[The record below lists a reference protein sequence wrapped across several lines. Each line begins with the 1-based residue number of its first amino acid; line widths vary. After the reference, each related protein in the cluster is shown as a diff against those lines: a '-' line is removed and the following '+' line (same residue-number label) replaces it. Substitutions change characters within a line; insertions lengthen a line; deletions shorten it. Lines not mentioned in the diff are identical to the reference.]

1 MLIIFTRYPTPG
13 ATKTRLIP
21 ALGAAGAAKL
31 HRQMTEATI
40 ARARELRQQ
49 LQIEIAVHYDGSDRQ
64 QMVDWLGDDLSYQS
78 QGEGDLGLRM
88 ARSIATACQSGG
100 DRVVLIGTDCP
111 GITTELLVQ
120 AFTDLQTRDLV
131 LGAAVDG
138 GYYLIGMRR
147 PQPELFSGIE
157 WSTERVWQQ
166 TIEIATNLNLEI
178 ALAPKLADIDRPED
192 LALIWGRGWDVKISI
207 VIPAINEAR
216 SIATVLSQIS
226 DLPNVEVIVVD
237 GGSEDDTISIA
248 QGLGITVIS
257 SPPGRARQMNAGAKA
272 ATGEILLFLHAD
284 TILPFG
290 FEKMVRSTL
299 QPPFQGD
306 SPAPVAGAFTLKID
320 DPLPSL
326 RAIESLVAWR
336 SQWRQ
341 MPYGDQ
347 AIFLTA
353 ATFWE
358 LGGFKQMP
366 IMEDFELMRRLQRQG
381 RIEILPAPVVTSARR
396 WLKRGVWQTTFINQ
410 AIVIA
415 YLLGVSP
422 DRLADWYRRG

>member
-31 HRQMTEATI
+31 HRQMTESTI
-40 ARARELRQQ
+40 AKARALRQQ
-49 LQIEIAVHYDGSDRQ
+49 LQIEIAVHYDGIGGQ
-64 QMVDWLGDDLSYQS
+64 QMVDWLGADVSYQS

-88 ARSIATACQSGG
+88 ARSISTACESGS

-111 GITTELLVQ
+111 GITTELLAQ
-120 AFTDLQTRDLV
+120 AFTDLETRDLV
-131 LGAAVDG
+131 LGGALDG

-147 PQPELFSGIE
+147 PQPELFIGIE
-157 WSTERVWQQ
+157 WSTERVFQQ
-166 TIEIATNLNLEI
+166 TIEIATKLNLSI

-192 LALIWGRGWDVKISI
+192 LALILGRGWEVQISI
-207 VIPAINEAR
+207 VIPAINEAS
-216 SIATVLSQIS
+216 SIATVLTRIG

-237 GGSEDDTISIA
+237 GGSQDDTISIA
-248 QGLGITVIS
+248 QGCGVTVIS
-257 SPPGRARQMNAGAKA
+257 SPLGRARQMNAGAKA

-290 FEKMVRSTL
+290 FEQMVRSTL
-299 QPPFQGD
+299 EPPLVGD
-306 SPAPVAGAFTLKID
+306 SPAPVAGAFTLKIN

-326 RAIESLVAWR
+326 RSIERLVAWR

-347 AIFLTA
+347 AIFLSA

-358 LGGFKQMP
+358 LGGFKEMP

-381 RIEILPAPVVTSARR
+381 RIAILPAPVVTSARR

-422 DRLADWYRRG
+422 DRLANWYRRG